1 VHTPGAE
8 PEGPFSGIRVLELA
22 DEKGQWCGKLLADM
36 GADVV
41 KIEPPGGQETRT
53 VGPFFQD
60 MPNRDR
66 SLSFWHYNTSKRG
79 ITLSLETE
87 DGRRLFRRLAAEAD
101 VILETFRPGYMASLG
116 LGYEDLK
123 KDNPRLVM
131 CSLTPFG
138 QDGPWK
144 DYATSDL
151 LHLAAG
157 GQMAGC
163 GYTEEEEPDAPPIAP
178 GGGQAWHMGSHF
190 AMMATGA
197 ALLNRTVTGKGQYID
212 ASVHEACALTTEAAV
227 TRYIYTGQIVRR
239 QTGRHASPTPTDKSQ
254 HPCADG
260 KYINVA
266 AQIVNRLTSERLQI
280 LGDWMTEQGLAGDI
294 LDEKYRNPDSITD
307 NELFLYFIANMDR
320 DDVYHGGQKR
330 GFNMGAVRSPEEVL
344 ADPHLQD
351 RGFWAEVDYP
361 EVGAKLRHPGPAG
374 IFNGSPWRISRRAP
388 LVGEHN
394 EEVLC
399 GELGLSK
406 AELAVLAEGGVV

>member
-1 VHTPGAE
+1 MDGFEDGTFWPKTMSREDYPYLQEMIDSDAPAEWTGNDPAPNPAPSPVHTPGAE

-53 VGPFFQD
+53 VGPFFRD

-87 DGRRLFRRLAAEAD
+87 DGRRLFRRLAAQAD
-101 VILETFRPGYMASLG
+101 VVLETFRPGYMASLG
-116 LGYEDLK
+116 LGYDDLK

-144 DYATSDL
+144 DYETSDL

-197 ALLNRTVTGKGQYID
+197 ALLNRTVTGKRAVHRRLRPRGLRPDHRSGRDSLHLHGPDSAAADWPPRLSHSHGQEPAPVCRREIHQRRRAD
-212 ASVHEACALTTEAAV
+212 CEQAHLGEAADP
-227 TRYIYTGQIVRR
+227 RR
-239 QTGRHASPTPTDKSQ
+239 
-254 HPCADG
+254 
-260 KYINVA
+260 
-266 AQIVNRLTSERLQI
+266 
-280 LGDWMTEQGLAGDI
+280 
-294 LDEKYRNPDSITD
+294 LDE
-307 NELFLYFIANMDR
+307 
-320 DDVYHGGQKR
+320 GR
-330 GFNMGAVRSPEEVL
+330 GTCR
-344 ADPHLQD
+344 
-351 RGFWAEVDYP
+351 
-361 EVGAKLRHPGPAG
+361 RH
-374 IFNGSPWRISRRAP
+374 I
-388 LVGEHN
+388 
-394 EEVLC
+394 
-399 GELGLSK
+399 
-406 AELAVLAEGGVV
+406 

>member
-1 VHTPGAE
+1 MDGFEDGTFWPKTMNREDYPYLQEMIDSDAPAEWTGNDPAPNPAPSPVHTPGAE

-41 KIEPPGGQETRT
+41 KIEPPGGQETRM
-53 VGPFFQD
+53 VGPFFRD

-79 ITLSLETE
+79 VTLSLETE
-87 DGRRLFRRLAAEAD
+87 DGRRLFRRLAAQAD
-101 VILETFRPGYMASLG
+101 VILETYRPGYMASLG
-116 LGYEDLK
+116 LGYDDLK

-190 AMMATGA
+190 AMMAIWSGPA
-197 ALLNRTVTGKGQYID
+197 EPDRHGQ
-212 ASVHEACALTTEAAV
+212 
-227 TRYIYTGQIVRR
+227 
-239 QTGRHASPTPTDKSQ
+239 
-254 HPCADG
+254 
-260 KYINVA
+260 
-266 AQIVNRLTSERLQI
+266 
-280 LGDWMTEQGLAGDI
+280 
-294 LDEKYRNPDSITD
+294 
-307 NELFLYFIANMDR
+307 
-320 DDVYHGGQKR
+320 
-330 GFNMGAVRSPEEVL
+330 GAVHRRLSP
-344 ADPHLQD
+344 
-351 RGFWAEVDYP
+351 
-361 EVGAKLRHPGPAG
+361 
-374 IFNGSPWRISRRAP
+374 
-388 LVGEHN
+388 
-394 EEVLC
+394 
-399 GELGLSK
+399 
-406 AELAVLAEGGVV
+406 